1 MEKTDE
7 SYWPNTYILCR
18 WVKLK
23 QSTTAFTKET
33 VLCFITSISHD
44 CLCLIAGFSR
54 DNLPS
59 STVCTP
65 WVCSVTAIAFWD
77 SSSGIQTSWFRL
89 CFFLFFFLPQSVR
102 CLTIVATSKS
112 SPPPVPCTRTSSS
125 GGESLYPLVTWS
137 CPGSQDKGSW
147 DPAHYSTCTC
157 SSGGD
162 GWYLTSHCAHACS
175 QEESGQS
182 STSASPTSGASWAPC
197 TGPTRATRVCSVP
210 STPQVAPS
218 LLEVAPC

>member
-44 CLCLIAGFSR
+44 YLCPIAGFSR

-65 WVCSVTAIAFWD
+65 WVCSVTAIAFRD

-89 CFFLFFFLPQSVR
+89 CFFCFFASISSLFNYCGHLKVIS
-102 CLTIVATSKS
+102 
-112 SPPPVPCTRTSSS
+112 
-125 GGESLYPLVTWS
+125 
-137 CPGSQDKGSW
+137 
-147 DPAHYSTCTC
+147 STCALHPYQFL
-157 SSGGD
+157 
-162 GWYLTSHCAHACS
+162 GWGKLV
-175 QEESGQS
+175 
-182 STSASPTSGASWAPC
+182 STAPM
-197 TGPTRATRVCSVP
+197 PVLKRRV
-210 STPQVAPS
+210 AS
-218 LLEVAPC
+218 LLRQPHPPHQ

>member
-44 CLCLIAGFSR
+44 YLCPIAGFSR

-89 CFFLFFFLPQSVR
+89 CFFCFFASISSLFNYCGHLKVISSTCALHPYQFLGWGKLVSTAPMPVLKR
-102 CLTIVATSKS
+102 RVASLLRQ
-112 SPPPVPCTRTSSS
+112 PHPPVEPAEHPAQALQEQP
-125 GGESLYPLVTWS
+125 ESALCPPYPKWLRL
-137 CPGSQDKGSW
+137 C
-147 DPAHYSTCTC
+147 
-157 SSGGD
+157 
-162 GWYLTSHCAHACS
+162 
-175 QEESGQS
+175 
-182 STSASPTSGASWAPC
+182 
-197 TGPTRATRVCSVP
+197 
-210 STPQVAPS
+210 
-218 LLEVAPC
+218 